1 MFEGNEE
8 IYNGYN
14 RQLFFTTSTPTA
26 RPSDTATNY
35 QWMELGYD
43 DSFSFD
49 ENENETQKYNKR
61 VKSHKK
67 KGRKE
72 YTFEISQMYSGVE
85 NSIFMVKGKVGTLK
99 QITRDDENNIVEV
112 NYFHN
117 ADINSPSFSG
127 GTDDGD
133 DTISASGSYSE
144 RFLYDS
150 DSVGA
155 NLLFATNGSHDSE
168 NGASFDGSATDIGD

>member
-1 MFEGNEE
+1 MAFTGQEE

-14 RQLFFTTSTPTA
+14 RQLFFTVGSENA
-26 RPSDTATNY
+26 RPSDTTPTY
-35 QWMELGYD
+35 TWVELGYD

-49 ENENETQKYNKR
+49 ENENESQKYNKR

-72 YTFEISQMYSGVE
+72 YGFEISQMYAGVE
-85 NSIFMVKGKVGTLK
+85 NSIFMMKGKTGTLK
-99 QITRDDENNIVEV
+99 QITRNDEGDVMEV

-127 GTDDGD
+127 GSDDGD
-133 DTISASGSYSE
+133 DTVSASGSYSE

-150 DSVGA
+150 DATGA
-155 NLLFATNGSHDSE
+155 TLLFATDGSHDVV
-168 NGASFDGSATDIGD
+168 TP

>member
-1 MFEGNEE
+1 MAFDGTEE

-14 RQLFFTTSTPTA
+14 RQLFFTDGSETALPTDATPTY
-26 RPSDTATNY
+26 TWT
-35 QWMELGYD
+35 ELGYD

-49 ENENETQKYNKR
+49 ENENEAQKYNKR

-85 NSIFMVKGKVGTLK
+85 NSIFMFKGKTGTLK
-99 QITRDDENNIVEV
+99 QITRNDDGDVVEV

-117 ADINSPSFSG
+117 ADINSPKYSG
-127 GTDDGD
+127 GSDDGD
-133 DTISASGSYSE
+133 DTVSASGSYSE
-144 RFLYDS
+144 RFLYDG
-150 DSVGA
+150 DSA
-155 NLLFATNGSHDSE
+155 TAAMLFGTDGSHE
-168 NGASFDGSATDIGD
+168 TP

>member
-1 MFEGNEE
+1 MAFNGTEE

-14 RQLFFTTSTPTA
+14 RQLHFTTSNVAALPTTTVA
-26 RPSDTATNY
+26 D
-35 QWMELGYD
+35 WVELGYD

-72 YTFEISQMYSGVE
+72 YGFEISQMYAGVQ
-85 NSIFMVKGKVGTLK
+85 NSIFMMKGKTGTLR
-99 QITRDDENNIVEV
+99 QTTRDDEGNIVEV

-127 GTDDGD
+127 GSDDGD

-144 RFLYDS
+144 RFLYD
-150 DSVGA
+150 DLTTGA
-155 NLLFATNGSHDSE
+155 TLLFATDGSHD
-168 NGASFDGSATDIGD
+168 ATPPTTP

>member
-1 MFEGNEE
+1 MASTFTGSEE

-14 RQLFFTTSTPTA
+14 RQLFFTTDTNRALPTDTSSST
-26 RPSDTATNY
+26 R
-35 QWMELGYD
+35 WIELGYD

-72 YTFEISQMYSGVE
+72 YGFEISQMYSGVE
-85 NSIFMVKGKVGTLK
+85 YSIFMMKGKTGTLK
-99 QITRDDENNIVEV
+99 QITRDDDGNVVEV

-127 GTDDGD
+127 GSDDGD
-133 DTISASGSYSE
+133 DTVSASGSYSE

-150 DSVGA
+150 DASGA
-155 NLLFATNGSHDSE
+155 KLLFATDGSHE
-168 NGASFDGSATDIGD
+168 AAPPTGGA